1 MVLVQISGAH
11 HHLPMVEQEKGQ
23 PETHLV
29 LLNFRL
35 RSTTSHTFNAL
46 SSPADTMNLPSPLMA
61 MYRTSSDGFEVV
73 ASALSAFERT
83 DEVAV
88 SNTCSDDPEARTN
101 DEGEDAIAM
110 GG

>member
-1 MVLVQISGAH
+1 
-11 HHLPMVEQEKGQ
+11 
-23 PETHLV
+23 
-29 LLNFRL
+29 
-35 RSTTSHTFNAL
+35 
-46 SSPADTMNLPSPLMA
+46 MA
-61 MYRTSSDGFEVV
+61 TYRTSSDGFEVV

-88 SNTCSDDPEARTN
+88 SYTCSDDPEARTK